1 MRDRNAA
8 FVAAGDKYVGLA
20 AFAAQISNDPP
31 CRIRVDQS
39 IDRSIDEKRKESDSN
54 RTELARPSICQ
65 SKFEIRRGVYQV
77 AEEAAIDN

>member
-31 CRIRVDQS
+31 CRIRVD
-39 IDRSIDEKRKESDSN
+39 RSIDEKKKESDSN

>member
-31 CRIRVDQS
+31 CRIRVD
-39 IDRSIDEKRKESDSN
+39 RSIDEKRKESDSN

-65 SKFEIRRGVYQV
+65 SKFEIRGGVYQV

>member
-31 CRIRVDQS
+31 CRIRVD
-39 IDRSIDEKRKESDSN
+39 RSIDEKRKESDSN
-54 RTELARPSICQ
+54 RTELGRPSICQ